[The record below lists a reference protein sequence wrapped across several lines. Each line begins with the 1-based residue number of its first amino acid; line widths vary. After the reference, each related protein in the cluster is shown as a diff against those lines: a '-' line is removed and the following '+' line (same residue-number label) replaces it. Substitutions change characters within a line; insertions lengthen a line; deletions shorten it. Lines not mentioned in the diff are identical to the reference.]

1 MPAATKACPI
11 NAAAKVSVVRSLSR
25 RLFLAASAA
34 ALALPCSAR
43 AAEKLRLAVQATG
56 TFAWELAILRAYG
69 LDKEAG
75 IDFETTRLATTE
87 AGKVALM
94 GGGADVIL
102 SDWLWVARERGLGT
116 PLVFYPHSTAL
127 GAVMAKAAA
136 APWKASD
143 LVGKKIGVAGGSL
156 DKSWLL
162 LQAWALKQGVDLKA
176 QSQPAFGAPPLLA
189 EKLAQGELDAA
200 LEFFIFAA
208 RLEAKGFARV
218 IDMADVERDLG
229 AQHPLIVTGYV
240 FTEEFAAKNADLL
253 KRFFAMMMK
262 AKKLIADNDEAFS
275 KIAPMT
281 GVGDAK
287 TLAILRR
294 YYRDG
299 VPTATVAQY
308 QADAAAIYKVLA
320 EVGGPQLVGK
330 AAELDPG
337 VFYRP

>member
-1 MPAATKACPI
+1 M
-11 NAAAKVSVVRSLSR
+11 RSLSR

-34 ALALPCSAR
+34 ALALPSSVR
-43 AAEKLRLAVQATG
+43 AAAKLRLAVQATG
-56 TFAWELAILRAYG
+56 SFAWELATARAYG
-69 LDKEAG
+69 LDKAEG
-75 IDFETTRLATTE
+75 IDFETTQLATTE
-87 AGKVALM
+87 AGKVALI
-94 GGGADVIL
+94 GGGADLIL

-116 PLVFYPHSTAL
+116 PLIFYPHSTAL
-127 GAVMAKAAA
+127 GAVMAKSAPF
-136 APWKASD
+136 PWKASD

-176 QSQPAFGAPPLLA
+176 RAHPVFAAPPLLA

-200 LEFFIFAA
+200 LEFFTFAA
-208 RLEAKGFARV
+208 RLEGKGFARA

-240 FTEEFAAKNADLL
+240 FTQEFAAKNTDRLQ
-253 KRFFAMMMK
+253 RFFAMMTK
-262 AKKLIADNDEAFS
+262 AKNLLADNDEAFA

-281 GVGDAK
+281 GITDPK

-294 YYRDG
+294 YYRRG
-299 VPTATVAQY
+299 VPTATLAQY
-308 QADAAAIYKVLA
+308 RADAAAIYKVLA
-320 EVGGPQLVGK
+320 EVGGSQLVGK
-330 AAELDPG
+330 ATELDPG

>member
-1 MPAATKACPI
+1 M
-11 NAAAKVSVVRSLSR
+11 RSLSR

-34 ALALPCSAR
+34 ALALPSPVR
-43 AAEKLRLAVQATG
+43 AADKLRLAVQATG
-56 TFAWELAILRAYG
+56 SFAWELATARAFG
-69 LDKEAG
+69 LDKAEG

-87 AGKVALM
+87 AGKVALI
-94 GGGADVIL
+94 GGGADLIL

-127 GAVMAKAAA
+127 GAVMAKAAPT
-136 APWKASD
+136 PWKASD

-176 QSQPAFGAPPLLA
+176 RAQPVFAAPPLLA

-200 LEFFIFAA
+200 LEFFTFAA
-208 RLEAKGFARV
+208 RLEGKGFARA
-218 IDMADVERDLG
+218 IDMANVERDLG

-240 FTEEFAAKNADLL
+240 FTQDFGARNADRLQ
-253 KRFFAMMMK
+253 RFFAMMMK
-262 AKKLIADNDEAFS
+262 AKKLLADNDEAFA

-281 GVGDAK
+281 GITDPK

-294 YYRDG
+294 YYRQG
-299 VPTATVAQY
+299 VPTATLAQY

-320 EVGGPQLVGK
+320 EVGGPQLVGT
-330 AAELDPG
+330 ATALDPG
-337 VFYRP
+337 VFYHP

>member
-1 MPAATKACPI
+1 M
-11 NAAAKVSVVRSLSR
+11 RSLSR

-34 ALALPCSAR
+34 ALALPSSVR
-43 AAEKLRLAVQATG
+43 AADKLRLAVQATG
-56 TFAWELAILRAYG
+56 SFAWELATARAYG
-69 LDKEAG
+69 LDKAEG
-75 IDFETTRLATTE
+75 IDFETTQLATTE
-87 AGKVALM
+87 AGKVALI
-94 GGGADVIL
+94 GGGADLIL

-116 PLVFYPHSTAL
+116 PLIFYPHSTAL
-127 GAVMAKAAA
+127 GAVMAKAAPF
-136 APWKASD
+136 PWKASD

-176 QSQPAFGAPPLLA
+176 RAQPVFAAPPLLA

-200 LEFFIFAA
+200 LEFFTFAA
-208 RLEAKGFARV
+208 RLEGKGFARA

-240 FTEEFAAKNADLL
+240 FTQEFAAKNADRLQ
-253 KRFFAMMMK
+253 RFFAMMMK
-262 AKKLIADNDEAFS
+262 AKKLLADNDEAFA

-281 GVGDAK
+281 GITDPK

-294 YYRDG
+294 YYRHG
-299 VPTATVAQY
+299 VPTATLAQY

-320 EVGGPQLVGK
+320 EVGGSQLVGK
-330 AAELDPG
+330 ATELDPG

>member
-1 MPAATKACPI
+1 M
-11 NAAAKVSVVRSLSR
+11 RSLSR

-34 ALALPCSAR
+34 ALALPSPVR
-43 AAEKLRLAVQATG
+43 AADKLRLAVQATG
-56 TFAWELAILRAYG
+56 SFAWELATARAFG
-69 LDKEAG
+69 LDKAEG

-87 AGKVALM
+87 AGKVALI
-94 GGGADVIL
+94 GGGADLIL

-127 GAVMAKAAA
+127 GAVMAKAAP

-176 QSQPAFGAPPLLA
+176 RAQPVFAAPPLLA

-200 LEFFIFAA
+200 LEFFTFAA
-208 RLEAKGFARV
+208 RLEGKGFARA

-240 FTEEFAAKNADLL
+240 FTQDFGARNADRLQ
-253 KRFFAMMMK
+253 RFFAMMMK
-262 AKKLIADNDEAFS
+262 AKKLLADNDEAFA

-281 GVGDAK
+281 GITDPK

-294 YYRDG
+294 YYRRG
-299 VPTATVAQY
+299 VPTATLAQY

-320 EVGGPQLVGK
+320 EVGGPRLVG
-330 AAELDPG
+330 AATALDPG
-337 VFYRP
+337 VFYHP